1 MAQRYNLSGSLK
13 INKINVILIL
23 SYPIYFSTV
32 TKMWPFISDFI
43 KRILRET
50 VEPSIKALLPQM
62 KIQFTE
68 LSLGDKSPR
77 VVAIKVY
84 ERKDGDSR
92 DRIELDMQLAWI
104 SNASFKLKEPL
115 NLFLFLRLIFF
126 NV

>member
-1 MAQRYNLSGSLK
+1 
-13 INKINVILIL
+13 
-23 SYPIYFSTV
+23 
-32 TKMWPFISDFI
+32 MWPFISDFI

-104 SNASFKLKEPL
+104 SNASFKLKEAL
-115 NLFLFLRLIFF
+115 NFFFVFETYIFI
-126 NV
+126 V